1 MKITGTLPQALENI
15 LGTIAGNLSR
25 GKATAIDLFEIEQLV
40 ALSKYGSDVALC
52 LNIHLGTLGSNCR
65 VAVADAL
72 RFIEQPRP
80 AFYGELTANGAT
92 AYFTIGGGGAQF
104 SALVDEEQ
112 LQRRIE
118 ILEEARRKQ
127 QQAEA
132 ARQDLVAFYQS
143 LATRMEEIIQWAPMT
158 EEQRQQVQTLMP
170 ADYLGSLSVS
180 LTESNAPE
188 LLLRLAQGSR
198 ILGITF
204 QDFVLNK

>member
-1 MKITGTLPQALENI
+1 
-15 LGTIAGNLSR
+15 
-25 GKATAIDLFEIEQLV
+25 
-40 ALSKYGSDVALC
+40 LSKYGSDVALC

-65 VAVADAL
+65 VAVADAM